1 MSLRILLLSTV
12 ALAAALAAYLF
23 LADPR
28 PETSVEVNREVVRE
42 APAEAPT
49 EVTLAS
55 ASNEN
60 VDRGRRDAVE
70 AELASASVI
79 DHPWAALL
87 SGVTGRIV
95 EEDGT
100 PVVAIRV
107 ELLEGDISALLE
119 PQFTAMGHTDLS
131 AGGPS
136 ISAPAPFTSL
146 PLIVTPRAPA
156 STTAE

>member
-87 SGVTGRIV
+87 SGVTGRI
-95 EEDGT
+95 E
-100 PVVAIRV
+100 
-107 ELLEGDISALLE
+107 
-119 PQFTAMGHTDLS
+119 
-131 AGGPS
+131 
-136 ISAPAPFTSL
+136 
-146 PLIVTPRAPA
+146 
-156 STTAE
+156 